1 VSTDRDEATSAPTR
15 TSDPSD
21 AALPA
26 QRGPG
31 PRARSS
37 PLGAPAVDAPLVI
50 ETRGLTKRY
59 GAHTAVD
66 DVDLHVA
73 RGDRY
78 GFLGPNGS
86 GKTTLV
92 RMLLGLV
99 YATRGEIRV
108 LGREVPRQV
117 HEVLPRIGAMV
128 EGPAAYGHLSGRANL
143 DLLDASGPGGRSGRR
158 RRVVEALERVG
169 LAGIDRRPVR
179 TYSLG
184 MRQRLGLA
192 GALLTTPDLLI
203 LDEPTNGLD
212 PHGIREIREL
222 LTELN
227 GEGTTVFLSSHLLA
241 EIEALCTRVGVV
253 DHGRLV
259 LEEPLDAVRRNT
271 GRIVVT
277 TPDVERALAVLG
289 RAVVSRTAAGGLVVV
304 PADGDGPRG
313 LARHLVTHD
322 VRLDA
327 LEPERVSLE
336 DVVVELTGPGN
347 DSAAATGRAGG
358 RR

>member
-1 VSTDRDEATSAPTR
+1 MTTDRDEATSAPAR
-15 TSDPSD
+15 TGSRSDG
-21 AALPA
+21 ALPA

-31 PRARSS
+31 PRAPSS
-37 PLGAPAVDAPLVI
+37 PVRAPATDAPLVI

-59 GAHTAVD
+59 GSHTAVD

-117 HEVLPRIGAMV
+117 HDVLPAIGAMV
-128 EGPAAYGHLSGRANL
+128 EGPAAYGHISGRANL
-143 DLLDASGPGGRSGRR
+143 DLLDAAGPGGRSGRR
-158 RRVVEALERVG
+158 RRVSDALERVG

-222 LTELN
+222 LVELN
-227 GEGTTVFLSSHLLA
+227 EEGTTVFLSSHLLA

-259 LEEPLDAVRRNT
+259 LEKPLDEVRHAT
-271 GRIVVT
+271 GRIVVS
-277 TPDVERALAVLG
+277 TPDVDRALAVLG
-289 RAVVSRTAAGGLVVV
+289 RAVVARTAAGGLVVA
-304 PADGDGPRG
+304 PADGGGAHG

-347 DSAAATGRAGG
+347 DSAAAKDRAGG

>member
-1 VSTDRDEATSAPTR
+1 MSANREAAAGEVPAPEP
-15 TSDPSD
+15 DV
-21 AALPA
+21 AARLPA

-31 PRARSS
+31 PRPVPTATA
-37 PLGAPAVDAPLVI
+37 APATDAPLVI
-50 ETRGLTKRY
+50 ETRGLTKRF
-59 GAHTAVD
+59 GSRTAVD

-99 YATRGEIRV
+99 FATRGEIRV
-108 LGREVPRQV
+108 LGREVPGQV
-117 HEVLPRIGAMV
+117 HEVLPAIGALV

-143 DLLDASGPGGRSGRR
+143 DLLDASGPGGRAGRR
-158 RRVVEALERVG
+158 RRVGEALERVG

-192 GALLTTPDLLI
+192 GALLTEPELLI

-222 LTELN
+222 LVELN
-227 GEGTTVFLSSHLLA
+227 EAGTTVFLSSHLLV
-241 EIEALCTRVGVV
+241 EIETLCTRVGVV

-259 LEEPLDAVRRNT
+259 LEEPLDAVRRAT
-271 GRIVVT
+271 GRVVVT

-289 RAVVSRTAAGGLVVV
+289 RAVVGRTDGGGLVVV
-304 PADGDGPRG
+304 PADGHGPRG
-313 LARHLVTHD
+313 LARHLVAHD

-336 DVVVELTGPGN
+336 DVVVDLTGPGD
-347 DSAAATGRAGG
+347 DSVAGG
-358 RR
+358 SRW

>member
-1 VSTDRDEATSAPTR
+1 MSTDRDEDRLARPVPSTGNGLPT
-15 TSDPSD
+15 
-21 AALPA
+21 

-31 PRARSS
+31 TRAPSS
-37 PLGAPAVDAPLVI
+37 PLGAPAVDTPLVI

-99 YATRGEIRV
+99 YATRGDIRV
-108 LGREVPRQV
+108 LGREVPREV

-158 RRVVEALERVG
+158 RRVGEALERVG

-222 LTELN
+222 LVELN
-227 GEGTTVFLSSHLLA
+227 EEGTTVFLSSHLLA

-253 DHGRLV
+253 NHGELV
-259 LEEPLDAVRRNT
+259 LEKPLDEVRRST
-271 GRIVVT
+271 GRIIVT

-289 RAVVSRTAAGGLVVV
+289 RAVVTRTAAGGLVVV
-304 PADGDGPRG
+304 PAEGDGPRG
-313 LARHLVTHD
+313 LARHLVGHD

-347 DSAAATGRAGG
+347 DSAAAPDRAAG

>member
-1 VSTDRDEATSAPTR
+1 MSANREAQDSRPT
-15 TSDPSD
+15 TAEDP
-21 AALPA
+21 LPA
-26 QRGPG
+26 QRRRARQALALPG
-31 PRARSS
+31 PA
-37 PLGAPAVDAPLVI
+37 AIEAPLVI
-50 ETRGLTKRY
+50 ETHGLTKRY
-59 GAHTAVD
+59 GSRTAVD

-73 RGDRY
+73 QGDRY

-108 LGREVPRQV
+108 LGREVPSQV
-117 HEVLPRIGAMV
+117 HEVLPSIGAMV

-143 DLLDASGPGGRSGRR
+143 DLLDASGPGGRSGRK
-158 RRVVEALERVG
+158 RRVEEALERVG
-169 LAGIDRRPVR
+169 LARIDRRPVR

-192 GALLTTPDLLI
+192 GALLTTPDLLV

-222 LTELN
+222 LIELN
-227 GEGTTVFLSSHLLA
+227 EEGTTVFLSSHLLA

-253 DHGRLV
+253 DHGKLV
-259 LEEPLDAVRRNT
+259 LEEPMDSVRRTT
-271 GRIVVT
+271 GRIIVV
-277 TPDVERALAVLG
+277 TPDVDRALGVLG
-289 RAVVSRTAAGGLVVV
+289 RAVVDRTESGGIVVA
-304 PADGDGPRG
+304 PPDGDGSHG
-313 LARHLVTHD
+313 LARHLIAHE

-336 DVVVELTGPGN
+336 DVVVDLTGPG
-347 DSAAATGRAGG
+347 DDRAAGSDGTGRNPW
-358 RR
+358 

>member
-1 VSTDRDEATSAPTR
+1 VSTDRDEVTSAPTR
-15 TSDPSD
+15 TSSSSD

-31 PRARSS
+31 PRAPAS
-37 PLGAPAVDAPLVI
+37 PLGAPATGAPLVI

-59 GAHTAVD
+59 GPHTAVD

-117 HEVLPRIGAMV
+117 HEVLPRIGALV

-158 RRVVEALERVG
+158 RRVTDALERVG

-222 LTELN
+222 LVGLN
-227 GEGTTVFLSSHLLA
+227 EEGTTVFLSSHLLA

-259 LEEPLDAVRRNT
+259 LEEPLDAVRHST
-271 GRIVVT
+271 GRIIVT
-277 TPDVERALAVLG
+277 TPDVDRALAVLG
-289 RAVVSRTAAGGLVVV
+289 RAVVARTAAGGLVVV
-304 PADGDGPRG
+304 PVEHDGPRG

-347 DSAAATGRAGG
+347 DSAAARDRAGG
-358 RR
+358 QR

>member
-1 VSTDRDEATSAPTR
+1 VSTDRDEAISAPAR
-15 TSDPSD
+15 ANRSSD

-31 PRARSS
+31 PRAPSS
-37 PLGAPAVDAPLVI
+37 PLGAPATDAPLVI

-59 GAHTAVD
+59 GPHTAVD

-158 RRVVEALERVG
+158 RRVGEALERVG

-222 LTELN
+222 LVELN
-227 GEGTTVFLSSHLLA
+227 EEGTTVFLSSHLLA

-259 LEEPLDAVRRNT
+259 LEKPLDEVRHAT

-277 TPDVERALAVLG
+277 TPDVDRALAVLG
-289 RAVVSRTAAGGLVVV
+289 RAVVARTAAGGLVVA
-304 PADGDGPRG
+304 PADGDGAHG
-313 LARHLVTHD
+313 LARHLVGHD

-347 DSAAATGRAGG
+347 DSAAARNRAGG

>member
-1 VSTDRDEATSAPTR
+1 MSANREAAADEGTGSGVVEP
-15 TSDPSD
+15 
-21 AALPA
+21 LPA
-26 QRGPG
+26 QRGLRRVAG
-31 PRARSS
+31 PV
-37 PLGAPAVDAPLVI
+37 GAAATDTPLVI
-50 ETRGLTKRY
+50 ETHGLTKRF
-59 GAHTAVD
+59 GSRTAVD

-99 YATRGEIRV
+99 FATRGEIRV
-108 LGREVPRQV
+108 LGHEVPREV
-117 HEVLPRIGAMV
+117 HAVLPAIGAMV

-158 RRVVEALERVG
+158 ARVGEALERVG
-169 LAGIDRRPVR
+169 LGGIDRRPVR

-192 GALLTTPDLLI
+192 GALLTRPELLV

-222 LTELN
+222 LVELN
-227 GEGTTVFLSSHLLA
+227 EAGTTVFLSSHLLA
-241 EIEALCTRVGVV
+241 EIEAFCTRVGVV

-259 LEEPLDAVRRNT
+259 LEEPLEAVRRAT

-277 TPDVERALAVLG
+277 TPDVDRALAVLG
-289 RAVVSRTAAGGLVVV
+289 RAVVSRADDGGLVVV

-313 LARHLVTHD
+313 LARHLVAHD

-327 LEPERVSLE
+327 LEPERMSLE

-347 DSAAATGRAGG
+347 DSAAARKNGI